1 MVGNLRGLNEHLLNV
16 TIVVALYVL
25 SFQLVTYLI
34 DPIQKTF
41 LHVEYASLLFLP
53 HGIRVVVTI
62 LYGARNGFVYLLIA
76 SGFILLLTDEGI
88 KTDLTVLLQTLASA
102 GCAPLAMLL
111 LGFGFGS
118 KSLSLDA
125 VTSKTW
131 RALLMLII
139 LSSLLNGIMQTAAI
153 QLGNTGIG
161 DVLLSLRYIVG
172 DILGS
177 IVVFALASYALR
189 RAL

>member
-1 MVGNLRGLNEHLLNV
+1 MRGLNEHLLNA

-34 DPIQKTF
+34 DPIQKAF
-41 LHVEYASLLFLP
+41 LYVEYASLLFLP

-76 SGFILLLTDEGI
+76 SGFILLLSDEGI
-88 KTDLTVLLQTLASA
+88 KTDLTVLLQTFASA

-161 DVLLSLRYIVG
+161 DVLLSLKYIVG